1 MVYIV
6 RKYFG
11 ARTENENNANQPNEE
26 NDTSKDLPPS
36 YSDLFGDRS
45 WRFIV
50 KLKKNLNQNKV
61 CDSREFE
68 NNAKANLIWR
78 LF

>member
-6 RKYFG
+6 RKYFR
-11 ARTENENNANQPNEE
+11 ARTENENTANQPNEE

-45 WRFIV
+45 
-50 KLKKNLNQNKV
+50 
-61 CDSREFE
+61 
-68 NNAKANLIWR
+68 
-78 LF
+78 

>member
-1 MVYIV
+1 MVYIA
-6 RKYFG
+6 RKYYG
-11 ARTENENNANQPNEE
+11 ARRTENENTVNQPNEE
-26 NDTSKDLPPS
+26 NETSKDLPPS

-50 KLKKNLNQNKV
+50 KRKNLNQNKV